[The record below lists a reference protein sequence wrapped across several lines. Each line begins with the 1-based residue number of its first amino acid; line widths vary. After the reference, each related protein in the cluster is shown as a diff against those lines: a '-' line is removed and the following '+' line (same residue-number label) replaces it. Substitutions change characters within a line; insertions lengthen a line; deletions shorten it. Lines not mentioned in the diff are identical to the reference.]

1 MLTDSGL
8 LYVLSGL
15 TGRNLSLCV
24 FLIIGVTVPLVR
36 KVAKEY
42 YERLSPEN
50 IVALI
55 SSPVHEHR
63 LAGLLMSVCLFQK
76 GGLHEERAVDIYLA
90 SIERINNWDL
100 VDLTAPKILGPW
112 LETRDRGLLYELS
125 ESGSLWR
132 ERIAIVTCLAF
143 IRKGDFDDILRIAER
158 HLGHS
163 HDLFHK
169 AIGWMLR

>member
-1 MLTDSGL
+1 MRSDIAVDTPDENSVKKSLDAFADKDKAV
-8 LYVLSGL
+8 VLSRFFKCGP
-15 TGRNLSLCV
+15 GEYGYGDI
-24 FLIIGVTVPLVR
+24 FIGVTVPLVR

-112 LETRDRGLLYELS
+112 LETR
-125 ESGSLWR
+125 
-132 ERIAIVTCLAF
+132 ER
-143 IRKGDFDDILRIAER
+143 
-158 HLGHS
+158 
-163 HDLFHK
+163 
-169 AIGWMLR
+169 